1 MHFLNKM
8 LRQNALYETNT
19 TQVTFFCR
27 FIGNNQKIKLNLQKN
42 RKDMERNERIY
53 QIFSEINKVPRPSW
67 HEERIADW
75 LCSFA
80 ESHGMEYQRDAQNC
94 IVIRKAATPGHENAQ
109 PIVLHAHMDMVCV
122 AEKGKQFDP
131 LNDAIEAYVDNG
143 WMKARGTSLGADNGM
158 GLSMALAAMEDDT
171 VVHGPLELL
180 VTTNEEDGMTG
191 AAALSKD
198 FIKARRMI
206 DLDSEDYD
214 TITVGAAGAYLQTA
228 ELPFTKTDVKEGME
242 FFKIEI
248 SGGKGGHSGVDIG
261 KGRMSAVKEIC
272 ILLDRIREICPEMAV
287 SEITAGEANASIA
300 SSAEAVVGVE
310 EVNVAKLS
318 NFIALYLILPEG
330 DPDVRITCQAT
341 ETPTATI
348 CPEAVE
354 DLAESIREIPFGVIR
369 MSQHMEGTV
378 ETSNNIG
385 VIRTEADHFYIT
397 THSRSFIHDDMV
409 EIGKGIAE
417 VLINHGATTRLVMDT
432 PAWEENAE
440 SDYIHLVEQTF
451 IDVLGFRP
459 RKVEMHFVMEM
470 GYFVDKFPGI
480 EIVPIGP
487 RIIEPHSTSER
498 VELETIDNIWHVLKE
513 LLRRLA

>member
-1 MHFLNKM
+1 
-8 LRQNALYETNT
+8 
-19 TQVTFFCR
+19 
-27 FIGNNQKIKLNLQKN
+27 
-42 RKDMERNERIY
+42 MERNERIY

-75 LCSFA
+75 LCAFA
-80 ESHGMEYQRDAQNC
+80 EEHGMECKRDKQNC
-94 IVIRKAATPGHENAQ
+94 IVMKKAATPGHENAK

-122 AEKGKQFDP
+122 AERGKQFDP

-143 WMKARGTSLGADNGM
+143 WMKAHGTSLGADNGM
-158 GLSMALAAMEDDT
+158 GLSMALAAMEDDAL
-171 VVHGPLELL
+171 VHGPLELL

-191 AAALSKD
+191 AAALSTD

-228 ELPFTKTDVKEGME
+228 TLPFSRKSAAEGME

-248 SGGKGGHSGVDIG
+248 SGGRGGHSGVDIG

-272 ILLDRIREICPEMAV
+272 LLIDRIREICPEMVV

-300 SSAEAVVGVE
+300 SQAAALVGVE
-310 EVNVAKLS
+310 KGNVAKLS
-318 NFIALYLILPEG
+318 NLISLYIIAPEG
-330 DPDVRITCQAT
+330 DPDVHVTCMVAEQPST
-341 ETPTATI
+341 TI

-354 DLAESIREIPFGVIR
+354 DLTESIREIPFGVIN

-385 VIRTEADHFYIT
+385 VLRTEADHFFVT
-397 THSRSFIHDDMV
+397 THSRSFIHKDMV
-409 EIGKGIAE
+409 ELGKGIAT
-417 VLINHGATTRLVMDT
+417 VLTNHGATTKLVMDT

-440 SDYIHLVEQTF
+440 SDYVHLVEQTF
-451 IDVLGFRP
+451 EDVLGFRP

-513 LLRRLA
+513 LLRRLS